1 MCDGDNSFCCTTGLR
16 DQEILRQEMIAQL
29 CMGDKTH
36 SQLVDLISFLTVSK
50 CYRMNSIKLCCPL
63 V

>member
-1 MCDGDNSFCCTTGLR
+1 MCDGDNSFCFATGLR

-36 SQLVDLISFLTVSK
+36 SQLVDLISFLTVHK